1 MKRQVR
7 AGFHDPSPVTRTV
20 VLSLFFSCSL
30 LVSAEG
36 PDYGS
41 VLKEELIQRESKVD
55 SVEPLMAD
63 AISLRDAG
71 KFKEA
76 VAKCDAALS
85 KLAQMNLGDGPSVV
99 ARKSMILQLK
109 MEIRSQWGKS
119 LILQAKQLMQK
130 GYSQAKTDQASSTAN
145 IQKAIELAREAKREA
160 PETLDAADEIIQLG
174 DKVIKSNK
182 FIQETSLSVIDPDN
196 TSRKEQIAIHLR
208 EAQIF
213 YKSRQYSRARDVLEQ
228 ALVLDPYNDKAVF
241 ELKKIYKKLYSF
253 AELRRENEMLER
265 LSRGFDAQRQFVGNA
280 AHELRT
286 PLTLLQTQLE
296 LFPDEHPDIPPESA
310 AFLAALQDEVQR
322 LSRLTHALLDMSDL
336 QSVPRNDVILLSP
349 MIDEVFADL
358 APLAER
364 NGISLSREGE
374 NITVVGSDMLLCRMF
389 SNLVENAVKY
399 NHPGGMVKVDV
410 QQRDRQA
417 VIHVADTGR
426 GIPQEFWQ
434 SIFQPFFRVD
444 KSLSRELGGAGLGLP
459 LVWEIARLHGGR
471 VWVEESNDNGSALA
485 VTLLLSASI
494 TDTVRR

>member
-1 MKRQVR
+1 MKR
-7 AGFHDPSPVTRTV
+7 
-20 VLSLFFSCSL
+20 LSLQWRITLLTILLLAAACVTMKTLLCSSGHAYMDSIGNY
-30 LVSAEG
+30 VMHYAE
-36 PDYGS
+36 
-41 VLKEELIQRESKVD
+41 E
-55 SVEPLMAD
+55 EPL
-63 AISLRDAG
+63 AIRVDIPEGQWKDMSERFSGEFVLELTGAKHGFCMRGWYIALAVIVLGGAVAYFVSGRALKPLKRFTAKAERVQMQSLAEITLSED
-71 KFKEA
+71 EA
-76 VAKCDAALS
+76 VEFS
-85 KLAQMNLGDGPSVV
+85 
-99 ARKSMILQLK
+99 
-109 MEIRSQWGKS
+109 
-119 LILQAKQLMQK
+119 
-130 GYSQAKTDQASSTAN
+130 
-145 IQKAIELAREAKREA
+145 
-160 PETLDAADEIIQLG
+160 
-174 DKVIKSNK
+174 
-182 FIQETSLSVIDPDN
+182 
-196 TSRKEQIAIHLR
+196 
-208 EAQIF
+208 
-213 YKSRQYSRARDVLEQ
+213 
-228 ALVLDPYNDKAVF
+228 
-241 ELKKIYKKLYSF
+241 
-253 AELRRENEMLER
+253 R
-265 LSRGFDAQRQFVGNA
+265 LSRAVNQMLLRLKQTFDAQQQFVGNA

-296 LFPDEHPDIPPESA
+296 LFSDEHPDILPESA
-310 AFLAALQDEVQR
+310 AFLATLQDEVQR

-459 LVWEIARLHGGR
+459 LVREIARLHGGR

>member
-1 MKRQVR
+1 MKK
-7 AGFHDPSPVTRTV
+7 
-20 VLSLFFSCSL
+20 LSLQWRITLMTVLLTGVTCVSMNLLLCSSGVYYMDSIEDSL
-30 LVSAEG
+30 Q
-36 PDYGS
+36 DYGPI
-41 VLKEELIQRESKVD
+41 VIEDEETASFDPQLVPSGEGLTIVVSGAQARFRTTNWYITAAIALLGGMLAYFVSGRALRPLRRFAQQAEQ
-55 SVEPLMAD
+55 VET
-63 AISLRDAG
+63 SN
-71 KFKEA
+71 
-76 VAKCDAALS
+76 LS
-85 KLAQMNLGDGPSVV
+85 
-99 ARKSMILQLK
+99 
-109 MEIRSQWGKS
+109 EIRLG
-119 LILQAKQLMQK
+119 
-130 GYSQAKTDQASSTAN
+130 
-145 IQKAIELAREAKREA
+145 E
-160 PETLDAADEIIQLG
+160 ETL
-174 DKVIKSNK
+174 
-182 FIQETSLSVIDPDN
+182 P
-196 TSRKEQIAIHLR
+196 
-208 EAQIF
+208 
-213 YKSRQYSRARDVLEQ
+213 
-228 ALVLDPYNDKAVF
+228 
-241 ELKKIYKKLYSF
+241 
-253 AELRRENEMLER
+253 ELRSLTHALNEMLER

-349 MIDEVFADL
+349 IIDEVFADL

-374 NITVVGSDMLLCRMF
+374 NITVVGSDILLCRMF

-399 NHPGGMVKVDV
+399 NHPGGMVNVDV

>member
-1 MKRQVR
+1 MKK
-7 AGFHDPSPVTRTV
+7 
-20 VLSLFFSCSL
+20 LSLQWRITLMTVLLTGVTCVSMNLLLCSSGVYYMDSIADSL
-30 LVSAEG
+30 Q
-36 PDYGS
+36 DYGPIVIEDGETAS
-41 VLKEELIQRESKVD
+41 FDPRLVPSGEGLTIVVSGAQARFRTTNWYITAAIALLGGMLAYFVSGHALRPLRRFAQQAEQ
-55 SVEPLMAD
+55 VET
-63 AISLRDAG
+63 SN
-71 KFKEA
+71 
-76 VAKCDAALS
+76 LS
-85 KLAQMNLGDGPSVV
+85 
-99 ARKSMILQLK
+99 
-109 MEIRSQWGKS
+109 EIRLG
-119 LILQAKQLMQK
+119 
-130 GYSQAKTDQASSTAN
+130 
-145 IQKAIELAREAKREA
+145 E
-160 PETLDAADEIIQLG
+160 ETL
-174 DKVIKSNK
+174 
-182 FIQETSLSVIDPDN
+182 P
-196 TSRKEQIAIHLR
+196 
-208 EAQIF
+208 
-213 YKSRQYSRARDVLEQ
+213 
-228 ALVLDPYNDKAVF
+228 
-241 ELKKIYKKLYSF
+241 
-253 AELRRENEMLER
+253 ELRSLTHALNEMLER

-296 LFPDEHPDIPPESA
+296 LFSDEHPDILPESA
-310 AFLAALQDEVQR
+310 AFLATLQDEVQR

-399 NHPGGMVKVDV
+399 NRPGGMVKVDV

-459 LVWEIARLHGGR
+459 LVREIARLHGGR

>member
-1 MKRQVR
+1 MKALSLQWRITLMTVLLIGVTCVSMNLLLCSSGVYYMDSIADSLQDYDHVAVEGGET
-7 AGFHDPSPVTRTV
+7 AGFDPQLIPPGEGLTIV
-20 VLSLFFSCSL
+20 VSGAQARFRITNWYITAAIALLGGMLAYFVSGRALRPLRRFAQQAEQVETSNLS
-30 LVSAEG
+30 
-36 PDYGS
+36 
-41 VLKEELIQRESKVD
+41 
-55 SVEPLMAD
+55 
-63 AISLRDAG
+63 
-71 KFKEA
+71 
-76 VAKCDAALS
+76 
-85 KLAQMNLGDGPSVV
+85 
-99 ARKSMILQLK
+99 
-109 MEIRSQWGKS
+109 EIR
-119 LILQAKQLMQK
+119 L
-130 GYSQAKTDQASSTAN
+130 D
-145 IQKAIELAREAKREA
+145 E
-160 PETLDAADEIIQLG
+160 ETLPELR
-174 DKVIKSNK
+174 
-182 FIQETSLSVIDPDN
+182 SL
-196 TSRKEQIAIHLR
+196 T
-208 EAQIF
+208 
-213 YKSRQYSRARDVLEQ
+213 Q
-228 ALVLDPYNDKAVF
+228 AL
-241 ELKKIYKKLYSF
+241 
-253 AELRRENEMLER
+253 NEMLER

-296 LFPDEHPDIPPESA
+296 LFSDEHPDILPESA
-310 AFLAALQDEVQR
+310 AFLATLQDEVQR

>member
-1 MKRQVR
+1 MKK
-7 AGFHDPSPVTRTV
+7 
-20 VLSLFFSCSL
+20 LSLQWRITLMTVLLTGVTCVSMNLLLCSSGVYYMDSIEDSL
-30 LVSAEG
+30 Q
-36 PDYGS
+36 DYGPI
-41 VLKEELIQRESKVD
+41 VIEDEETASFDPQLVPPGEGLTIVVSGAQARFRTTNWYITAAIALLGGMLAYFVSGRALRPLRRFAQQAEQ
-55 SVEPLMAD
+55 VET
-63 AISLRDAG
+63 SN
-71 KFKEA
+71 
-76 VAKCDAALS
+76 LS
-85 KLAQMNLGDGPSVV
+85 
-99 ARKSMILQLK
+99 
-109 MEIRSQWGKS
+109 EIRLG
-119 LILQAKQLMQK
+119 
-130 GYSQAKTDQASSTAN
+130 
-145 IQKAIELAREAKREA
+145 E
-160 PETLDAADEIIQLG
+160 ETL
-174 DKVIKSNK
+174 
-182 FIQETSLSVIDPDN
+182 P
-196 TSRKEQIAIHLR
+196 
-208 EAQIF
+208 
-213 YKSRQYSRARDVLEQ
+213 
-228 ALVLDPYNDKAVF
+228 
-241 ELKKIYKKLYSF
+241 
-253 AELRRENEMLER
+253 ELRSLTHALNEMLER

-296 LFPDEHPDIPPESA
+296 LFSDEHPDILPESA
-310 AFLAALQDEVQR
+310 AFLATLQDEVQR

-459 LVWEIARLHGGR
+459 LVREIARLHGGR

>member
-1 MKRQVR
+1 MKK
-7 AGFHDPSPVTRTV
+7 
-20 VLSLFFSCSL
+20 LSLQWRITLMTVLLTGVTCVSMNLLLCSSGVYYMDSIEDSL
-30 LVSAEG
+30 Q
-36 PDYGS
+36 DYGPI
-41 VLKEELIQRESKVD
+41 VIEDEEAASFDPQLVPSGEGLTIVVSGAQARFRTTNWYITAAIALLGGMLAYFVSGRALRPLRRFAQQAEQ
-55 SVEPLMAD
+55 VET
-63 AISLRDAG
+63 SN
-71 KFKEA
+71 
-76 VAKCDAALS
+76 LS
-85 KLAQMNLGDGPSVV
+85 
-99 ARKSMILQLK
+99 
-109 MEIRSQWGKS
+109 EIR
-119 LILQAKQLMQK
+119 L
-130 GYSQAKTDQASSTAN
+130 D
-145 IQKAIELAREAKREA
+145 EA
-160 PETLDAADEIIQLG
+160 TL
-174 DKVIKSNK
+174 
-182 FIQETSLSVIDPDN
+182 P
-196 TSRKEQIAIHLR
+196 
-208 EAQIF
+208 
-213 YKSRQYSRARDVLEQ
+213 
-228 ALVLDPYNDKAVF
+228 
-241 ELKKIYKKLYSF
+241 
-253 AELRRENEMLER
+253 ELRSLTHALNEMLER
-265 LSRGFDAQRQFVGNA
+265 LSRGFDAQRQFIGNA

-296 LFPDEHPDIPPESA
+296 LFSDEHPDILPESA

-336 QSVPRNDVILLSP
+336 QSVPRDDVILLSP

-364 NGISLSREGE
+364 NGISFSREGE
-374 NITVVGSDMLLCRMF
+374 DVTVVGSDMLLCRMF

-459 LVWEIARLHGGR
+459 LVREIARLHGGR